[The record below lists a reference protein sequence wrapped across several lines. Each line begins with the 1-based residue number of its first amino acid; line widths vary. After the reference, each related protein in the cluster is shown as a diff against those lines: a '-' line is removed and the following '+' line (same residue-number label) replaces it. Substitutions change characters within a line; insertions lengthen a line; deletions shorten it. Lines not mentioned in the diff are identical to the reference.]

1 MPRFHLPDVADL
13 LRLGE
18 PREYAITIY
27 AETAPG
33 PDQRDTGH
41 VTAKSAFDRAIR
53 ELREHGVPPDVEQ
66 RLRLQWQQISES
78 ELWLQLSRSLA
89 IFIADDFHEVYV
101 LPNALVTA
109 SQVGTYFD
117 IGQLMRAVTTPQE
130 AFALTLSGNG
140 WNLWR
145 ATATTRAEELPL
157 VGEHPVDV
165 ADATNRATVRD
176 RDHVRRLVGDE
187 GKKLLLETYAK
198 RVADAVAAE
207 LGRIDPAAKTP
218 LFVFA
223 TEPLLGLF
231 RGLEHR
237 YDTVPVPG
245 APDELRP
252 DQIDDAIRTSLAEVN
267 AARTSAVADKAGD
280 GVARGLA
287 ATDLAD
293 IGRAAVAGAVSTL
306 IYDFTGDVLGHLDDG
321 TGQVTLD
328 DGGYDLVS
336 RIALTVLDKGGDVIA
351 VRPGEV
357 DADIWNGTALAS
369 LRYALT

>member
-18 PREYAITIY
+18 PRDHAITIY

-33 PDQRDTGH
+33 PDQRDTAL
-41 VTAKSAFDRAIR
+41 VTAKSAFDKAIR
-53 ELREHGVPPDVEQ
+53 DLRERRMTADVEEQ
-66 RLRLQWQQISES
+66 LRLEWQQIAES
-78 ELWLQLSRSLA
+78 ELWLRLSRSLA
-89 IFIADDFHEVYV
+89 IFVAEDFHEVYV
-101 LPNALVTA
+101 LPNALLTA

-117 IGQLMRAVTTPQE
+117 IGQLIRAVTTPQD

-187 GKKLLLETYAK
+187 GKKMLLETYVK
-198 RVADAVAAE
+198 RVADAVRDE
-207 LGRIDPAAKTP
+207 LGRIDPTAKTP

-231 RGLEHR
+231 RGLELR
-237 YDTVPVPG
+237 FETVAVAG

-252 DQIDDAIRTSLAEVN
+252 DQIDDAIRTSLSALN
-267 AARTSAVADKAGD
+267 AARTSAFAEKAGD
-280 GVARGLA
+280 GLARGLA

-306 IYDFTGDVLGHLDDG
+306 VYDFTDDTLGRLDDG
-321 TGQVTLD
+321 TGEVTFD

-351 VRPGEV
+351 VRPDEV